1 MVGKLCVVFMMGM
14 VCSVGAWNGI
24 PKFSGLAR
32 KVGLRGTTT
41 HGGGYLNPNRSP
53 RLLVA
58 SARQLDTIRRFSMDD
73 ITFDRYLGQVSYTE
87 SMTIEGDSK
96 PVLTEDGAFSVG
108 AAASFTVAAATVR
121 LFQATLA
128 DVSIRTKGLDG
139 RVWLREFPAS
149 ESAEGTGA
157 DLAAQE
163 AAAVCAL
170 EGRAFPQLFGKV
182 EMRDAG
188 GGTTDEQEA
197 VAEWVK
203 TLGVAPPRVGATWLI
218 YAYEGDG
225 ANTLAAFARPT
236 ADRIAAAQAARAGR
250 RSLALPPLPRLGFYV
265 SLVFI
270 SPCLRVCVCLAE

>member
-1 MVGKLCVVFMMGM
+1 
-14 VCSVGAWNGI
+14 
-24 PKFSGLAR
+24 
-32 KVGLRGTTT
+32 
-41 HGGGYLNPNRSP
+41 
-53 RLLVA
+53 
-58 SARQLDTIRRFSMDD
+58 MDD
-73 ITFDRYLGQVSYTE
+73 ITFDRYVGQVSYTE

-96 PVLTEDGAFSVG
+96 PVLTEDGAFSG
-108 AAASFTVAAATVR
+108 GGAASFTVAAATVR
-121 LFQATLA
+121 LFQATLT

-149 ESAEGTGA
+149 ESAEGA
-157 DLAAQE
+157 DLAAAE

-188 GGTTDEQEA
+188 GDTTGAQKA
-197 VAEWVK
+197 VAEWVT

-225 ANTLAAFARPT
+225 ANTLGAFARPP
-236 ADRIAAAQAARAGR
+236 ADRIAAAQSARAGR

-270 SPCLRVCVCLAE
+270 SP

>member
-1 MVGKLCVVFMMGM
+1 
-14 VCSVGAWNGI
+14 
-24 PKFSGLAR
+24 
-32 KVGLRGTTT
+32 
-41 HGGGYLNPNRSP
+41 
-53 RLLVA
+53 
-58 SARQLDTIRRFSMDD
+58 MDD
-73 ITFDRYLGQVSYTE
+73 ITFVRYMGQVSYTE

-96 PVLTEDGAFSVG
+96 PVLTEDGAFSGG

-121 LFQATLA
+121 LFQATLT
-128 DVSIRTKGLDG
+128 DVVIRTKGLDG

-149 ESAEGTGA
+149 ESAEGA
-157 DLAAQE
+157 DLAAAE
-163 AAAVCAL
+163 ATDVCAL
-170 EGRAFPQLFGKV
+170 EGRAFTQLFGKV
-182 EMRDAG
+182 EMRDVG
-188 GGTTDEQEA
+188 GGRTDAQEA

-270 SPCLRVCVCLAE
+270 SP